1 MGWLKNHP
9 TKVETVKEAAK
20 SDRFG
25 PDFGGMP
32 TLRKFIRFNDWQRV
46 EKIFQ
51 KVVSQMEGEGP
62 KKKHYTLRSPLL
74 PGIFLFGEIFIC
86 VNTKKMPEPETNSE
100 FAPEHERLGDDC
112 FLFGDGLCSGANC

>member
-1 MGWLKNHP
+1 MIQFDHLFFKLGWLKNHP

-51 KVVSQMEGEGP
+51 KVVASQMEGEGP

-74 PGIFLFGEIFIC
+74 PGIFLFWRNFYLCEH
-86 VNTKKMPEPETNSE
+86 KKN
-100 FAPEHERLGDDC
+100 A
-112 FLFGDGLCSGANC
+112 

>member
-1 MGWLKNHP
+1 
-9 TKVETVKEAAK
+9 
-20 SDRFG
+20 
-25 PDFGGMP
+25 
-32 TLRKFIRFNDWQRV
+32 
-46 EKIFQ
+46 
-51 KVVSQMEGEGP
+51 MEGEGP

-86 VNTKKMPEPETNSE
+86 VNTKKMPEPETNSK

>member
-1 MGWLKNHP
+1 MNIFRLGSTYLEIMIQFDVHILQIGLVKNHP

-25 PDFGGMP
+25 PDFESMP

-51 KVVSQMEGEGP
+51 KVVASQMEGEGG
-62 KKKHYTLRSPLL
+62 KSRKKHYTLRSPLL
-74 PGIFLFGEIFIC
+74 PGIFFC
-86 VNTKKMPEPETNSE
+86 
-100 FAPEHERLGDDC
+100 
-112 FLFGDGLCSGANC
+112 FGDFFFCEHKKNA